1 MALAPF
7 RENEGWF
14 STYAITDFDPPI
26 LICVRETDPHLV
38 YQPTR
43 MSVGRGE
50 ALQLH
55 TFRVPNG
62 VVGPH
67 KMKVVARHTRASSGL
82 MTIFS
87 MAGLPL
93 SAAESI
99 PSDLNEYSVHCPA
112 SVNLSGHH

>member
-1 MALAPF
+1 L
-7 RENEGWF
+7 
-14 STYAITDFDPPI
+14 
-26 LICVRETDPHLV
+26 L

-55 TFRVPNG
+55 TFRVPDG
-62 VVGPH
+62 VVGPNE
-67 KMKVVARHTRASSGL
+67 MKVVTRHTRASSGL